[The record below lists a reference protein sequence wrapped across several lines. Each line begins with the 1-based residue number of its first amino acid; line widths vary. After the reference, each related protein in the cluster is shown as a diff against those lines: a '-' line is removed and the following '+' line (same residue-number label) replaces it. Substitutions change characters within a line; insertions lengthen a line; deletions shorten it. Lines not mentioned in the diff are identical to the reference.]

1 MPQKL
6 TNCINSKG
14 FYLPS
19 RIRACQELGFIQ
31 SAPSQGVKVGL
42 LDNLEQRLDRIVNGS
57 FSKAFKSE
65 VQPVELGAALQQ
77 EIDNRADAIT
87 GQTVVPNI
95 FIIELGQVD
104 HERLT
109 PYFETLSVELG
120 TLADS
125 YASEQRYTTIDS
137 SHVTFELDQA
147 LETGVFR
154 IRSTAAK
161 RPADVFAPST
171 VGRNE
176 SPQVPL
182 ATFTA
187 EATPYLTSI
196 TGEEFKISK
205 SVTNIGRGIEADIQ
219 IDDTSV
225 SRLHCAIVLGSEVLI
240 RDLGSTN
247 GTVVDGVRAS
257 ETVLRDGSIIKIGNI
272 TLTYMSK

>member
-1 MPQKL
+1 M
-6 TNCINSKG
+6 
-14 FYLPS
+14 
-19 RIRACQELGFIQ
+19 
-31 SAPSQGVKVGL
+31 GL

-77 EIDNRADAIT
+77 EIDNRADTIT

-95 FIIELGQVD
+95 FIIELGSVD
-104 HERLT
+104 HDRLET
-109 PYFETLSVELG
+109 YFETLSVELG
-120 TLADS
+120 TLADAYS
-125 YASEQRYTTIDS
+125 SEQRYTTVDS
-137 SHVTFELDQA
+137 AHISFDLDPQ

-161 RPADVFAPST
+161 RPADVVAASLVAKDVT
-171 VGRNE
+171 
-176 SPQVPL
+176 PQVPL
-182 ATFTA
+182 TSFTP

-196 TGEEFKISK
+196 TGEEFKITQ
-205 SVTNIGRGIEADIQ
+205 SVTNIGRGVEADIQ

-225 SRLHCAIVLGSEVLI
+225 SRLHCAIVLGSEVLV

-247 GTVVDGVRAS
+247 GTVVDGARATES
-257 ETVLRDGSIIKIGNI
+257 ILRDGSIIKIGNI